1 MNPARNFF
9 ALAAALLIPVVIGR
23 AVITEIVLADPEV
36 LIKQV
41 TASDG
46 TALAIDDL
54 IDSLKKLF
62 KQRKLVIIKK
72 P

>member
-1 MNPARNFF
+1 MNPSRNFF
-9 ALAAALLIPVVIGR
+9 ALAAALLISVVIGR

-62 KQRKLVIIKK
+62 KQRKLVIIKR